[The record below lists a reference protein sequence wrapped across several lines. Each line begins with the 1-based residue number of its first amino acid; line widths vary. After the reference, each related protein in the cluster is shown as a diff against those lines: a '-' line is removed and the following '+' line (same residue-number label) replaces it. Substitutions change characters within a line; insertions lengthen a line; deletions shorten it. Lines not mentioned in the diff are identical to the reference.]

1 MSVTPDVRGE
11 AELREY
17 AARMDEAERIA
28 HFGVFRWE
36 IETGRVLWSDE
47 LQRIYGL
54 APGEFA
60 GTVEAFIGFL
70 HPDDRERV
78 WASVGTAIR
87 TLEPFVFQERIVRA
101 DGVERVLLSRGRAL
115 ADRDGSVFAVVG
127 VCHDVTERVR
137 AEAALGHSE
146 RRMRAILDH
155 TPSIVAVKDLEGR
168 FLMSNVETGRVFG
181 LEPDEMVGR
190 HCAEVCSP
198 AIAEQFRRADLH
210 AATEMEPVYDETVL
224 DRDGE
229 PRDYVTV
236 TFALPD
242 DQGRPVETCT
252 IATDVTER
260 KQSEA
265 ERRAR
270 IEWKARI
277 ATAITEDRLL
287 VYAQPVVELS
297 GDGSGGYWEL
307 LVRERARDGEILAPA
322 AFLPELERYGLIQV
336 VDAWMVARALELT
349 AYSPVAVNISAV
361 TLDDAD
367 ACAEILALLKHAGAG
382 ASRLTFEITE
392 TAEPGHL
399 DHAVA
404 FANELAAVGSG
415 LALDDFGVGFG
426 SFTYLRNLPLR
437 QLKID
442 SSFGRTLAS
451 SPDDERVVR
460 SIIGIAREFDLPVVA
475 EGIEDGAGLELVR
488 GLGVDYAQGYHL
500 GRPAPAPLT
509 TAHS

>member
-1 MSVTPDVRGE
+1 MRGE

-17 AARMDEAERIA
+17 AERMDEAERIA

-60 GTVEAFIGFL
+60 GTVDAFIAFL
-70 HPDDRERV
+70 HPEDRDRV
-78 WASVGTAIR
+78 WGSVAAAIS

-115 ADRDGSVFAVVG
+115 TDRDGTVVAVVG

-137 AEAALGHSE
+137 AEVALGHSE

-168 FLMSNVETGRVFG
+168 FLLSNVETGRVFG
-181 LEPDEMVGR
+181 LEPDEILGR
-190 HCAEVCSP
+190 HCAEVCPP

-210 AATEMEPVYDETVL
+210 AAAEMEPVYDEAVL
-224 DRDGE
+224 DREGE

-265 ERRAR
+265 ERRAGL
-270 IEWKARI
+270 EWKARI
-277 ATAITEDRLL
+277 ATAIREGRLL
-287 VYAQPVVELS
+287 VYAQPVVDLTERGTNSYL
-297 GDGSGGYWEL
+297 EL
-307 LVRERARDGEILAPA
+307 LVRERARDGEILPPA

-336 VDAWMVARALELT
+336 VDAWMVARALELS
-349 AYSPVAVNISAV
+349 AYSRVAVNISAV
-361 TLDDAD
+361 TLGDAD
-367 ACAEILALLKHAGAG
+367 ARAEILRLLKDAGPSAG
-382 ASRLTFEITE
+382 RLTFEITE

-399 DHAVA
+399 EHAVA
-404 FANELAAVGSG
+404 FASELAAFGSA

-426 SFTYLRNLPLR
+426 SFTYLRNLPFS

-442 SSFGRTLAS
+442 SSFGRTLAN
-451 SPDDERVVR
+451 SPDDQRVVR
-460 SIIGIAREFDLPVVA
+460 SIIGIAREFDLAVVA
-475 EGIEDGAGLELVR
+475 EGIEDGATLELVS
-488 GLGVDYAQGYHL
+488 GLGVAYAQGYHL
-500 GRPAPAPLT
+500 GRPAPAPPVSGT
-509 TAHS
+509 EAAEGRT